1 MITKNIKVV
10 FKFQMMVK
18 KFNTDFLNQNESEN
32 RNVWKPVFKIK
43 MDTEK
48 MKNQK
53 FVISVSSSAEHI
65 VSKYYNIF
73 GNFILYILF
82 YHNAPGTALSRCL
95 YRFLHYIIYVYG
107 YIYI

>member
-1 MITKNIKVV
+1 
-10 FKFQMMVK
+10 
-18 KFNTDFLNQNESEN
+18 
-32 RNVWKPVFKIK
+32 

-48 MKNQK
+48 MKNQKPKK

-73 GNFILYILF
+73 GNFILCILF
-82 YHNAPGTALSRCL
+82 YHNAPGTALSRFL

-107 YIYI
+107 YIYIFNVPIFVVLDLRVSWVKVFSRK